1 MMSWA
6 CRPARRGSRGV
17 ANRSDTYIELAA
29 FLHTMQRDK
38 EIVRLLKRLCD
49 EAGAEHLLYGYTSAD
64 CLVSPVL
71 STLPPEPVLSDK
83 PEKVAPYG
91 PLIETLRQAPRNIDL
106 TRAEAREACGFEPF
120 DMSSS
125 RLEPISGHGFIGA
138 FGEVAGV
145 LFCGYGTGRAL
156 VTGGSGRTD
165 MFERRNRLAR
175 KLHAK
180 IQGWMPARWPRSCLS
195 NREGTCLHMAAAGL
209 SAARTGE
216 LLGVSKRTVEDHL
229 AAARTRLGTRNGAA
243 TLALAVQRGYIRP
256 LHAPARFSYDGGVAN

>member
-1 MMSWA
+1 MCLVFRLA
-6 CRPARRGSRGV
+6 QQGRGV
-17 ANRSDTYIELAA
+17 VASRSDTYIELAA
-29 FLHTMQRDK
+29 FLHGMQRDK
-38 EIVRLLKRLCD
+38 EIVRLLRRLCD

-83 PEKVAPYG
+83 PERVEPYG
-91 PLIETLRQAPRNIDL
+91 TLIATLRQAPRNIDL
-106 TRAEAREACGFEPF
+106 TRPEQRRACGLKAF
-120 DMSSS
+120 DVSSNL
-125 RLEPISGHGFIGA
+125 LEPISGHGFIGA

-145 LFCGYGTGRAL
+145 LFCGFGTGRAL
-156 VTGGSGRTD
+156 VAQGSGKTD

-180 IQGWMPARWPRSCLS
+180 ILGLMPARWPRSCLS
-195 NREGTCLHMAAAGL
+195 HREATCLHMAAAGL

-256 LHAPARFSYDGGVAN
+256 LRAPARFSYADTAVN